1 MHYFNDQ
8 ANLTF
13 VKQYLSQLTLFEWRF
28 QNIHFANGKVGKY
41 CHSGFLQTYSGGPW
55 SEQSYCCFKGLV
67 NLFPDYFPPV
77 CCDWTCHSVC
87 SRVTDGKE
95 MLSNLQAMDR
105 NQSQPQQWYILGSR
119 QKDPIKDTI
128 QLLSCRCGGNR
139 GRVGQGCGAQGE
151 CSDERWEMGRQGT
164 RDADRKQSLHRVT
177 HQLTVTNKYLQLMI
191 NRSDRDWRQS
201 CPCLIRV

>member
-28 QNIHFANGKVGKY
+28 QNIHSANGKVGKY
-41 CHSGFLQTYSGGPW
+41 CHSGFLQTYSGVPGP
-55 SEQSYCCFKGLV
+55 EQVYCCFKGLV

-151 CSDERWEMGRQGT
+151 CSNERW
-164 RDADRKQSLHRVT
+164 ADRGPGMQTENNHYTEWLISWLW
-177 HQLTVTNKYLQLMI
+177 QTNICNWL
-191 NRSDRDWRQS
+191 
-201 CPCLIRV
+201 